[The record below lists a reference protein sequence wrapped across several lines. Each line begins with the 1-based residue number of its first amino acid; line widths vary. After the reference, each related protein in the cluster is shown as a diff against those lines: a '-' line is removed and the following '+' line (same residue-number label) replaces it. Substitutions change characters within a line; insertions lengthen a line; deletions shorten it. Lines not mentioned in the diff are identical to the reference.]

1 MRLATDMEAMVILLT
16 SDVPIAD
23 LRRRRILSI
32 VRSAGDGCRMEINMA
47 KGFIYIMT
55 NPALK
60 GMVKIGYAKDVEA
73 RRKQLSTTA
82 LPYEYEIYATYETS
96 GNLEDKKLHKMI
108 DNLNPD
114 LRISKNREFFV
125 LAPEDAYELL
135 EAIATISGT
144 KDKLKKA
151 KVALAKKQKTKRP
164 PVNFTKCN
172 IPIGAELV
180 YVEDSNVV
188 ATVVDE
194 RKVLY
199 NNEITSLS
207 AISDRIK
214 GYSTSGPTFFTYH
227 GKTISQIAEET
238 QWKGM

>member
-1 MRLATDMEAMVILLT
+1 MVFSIN
-16 SDVPIAD
+16 
-23 LRRRRILSI
+23 RRKERFI
-32 VRSAGDGCRMEINMA
+32 MA

-60 GMVKIGYAKDVEA
+60 GMVKIGYATNVES

-82 LPYEYEIYATYETS
+82 LPYEYEVYATYETS

-125 LAPEDAYELL
+125 LSAEDAYELL
-135 EAIATISGT
+135 ESIATISGT
-144 KDKLKKA
+144 KDKLKKVKIA
-151 KVALAKKQKTKRP
+151 PAKKQKTKRP
-164 PVNFTKCN
+164 PVNFSKCN

-180 YVEDSNVV
+180 YVEDSSVV
-188 ATVVDE
+188 AVVVDE
-194 RKVLY
+194 RKVQY
-199 NNEITSLS
+199 NDEITSLS

-214 GYSTSGPTFFTYH
+214 GYSTSGPSFFTYN
-227 GKTISQIAEET
+227 GKTVSQIAEET
-238 QWKGM
+238 QWKDL

>member
-1 MRLATDMEAMVILLT
+1 
-16 SDVPIAD
+16 
-23 LRRRRILSI
+23 
-32 VRSAGDGCRMEINMA
+32 MA
-47 KGFIYIMT
+47 KGYIYIMT

-60 GMVKIGYAKDVEA
+60 DMVKIGYASNVEN

-114 LRISKNREFFV
+114 LRITKNREFFV
-125 LAPEDAYELL
+125 LSPEDAYELL
-135 EAIATISGT
+135 ESIAVISGT
-144 KDKLKKA
+144 KDKLKRVKKTA
-151 KVALAKKQKTKRP
+151 AKKQITKRP
-164 PVNFTKCN
+164 PVNFKKCN

-180 YVEDSNVV
+180 FADDSNI
-188 ATVVDE
+188 TVTVISE
-194 RKVLY
+194 RKVQY
-199 NNEITSLS
+199 NDEITSLS
-207 AISDRIK
+207 AISDKIK
-214 GYSTSGPTFFTYH
+214 GYSTSGPQYFTYN

>member
-1 MRLATDMEAMVILLT
+1 
-16 SDVPIAD
+16 
-23 LRRRRILSI
+23 
-32 VRSAGDGCRMEINMA
+32 MA

-60 GMVKIGYAKDVEA
+60 DMVKIGYATDVES

-125 LAPEDAYELL
+125 LSPEDAYELL
-135 EAIATISGT
+135 ESIATISGT
-144 KDKLKKA
+144 KEKLKKVKIA
-151 KVALAKKQKTKRP
+151 PTKKQKTKRP
-164 PVNFTKCN
+164 PVNFAKCN

-180 YVEDSNVV
+180 YVEDSSVV
-188 ATVVDE
+188 AIVVDE
-194 RKVLY
+194 RKVQY
-199 NNEITSLS
+199 NDEITSLS

-214 GYSTSGPTFFTYH
+214 GYSTSGPTFFTYN
-227 GKTISQIAEET
+227 GKTVSRIAEET
-238 QWKGM
+238 QWKNL

>member
-1 MRLATDMEAMVILLT
+1 
-16 SDVPIAD
+16 
-23 LRRRRILSI
+23 
-32 VRSAGDGCRMEINMA
+32 MA

-144 KDKLKKA
+144 KDKLKKV
-151 KVALAKKQKTKRP
+151 KVAPAKKQKTKRP
-164 PVNFTKCN
+164 PVNFAKCN
-172 IPIGAELV
+172 IPVGAELV

-188 ATVVDE
+188 ATVVND

-214 GYSTSGPTFFTYH
+214 GYSTSGPTFFTYQ

>member
-1 MRLATDMEAMVILLT
+1 MEAMVILLT
-16 SDVPIAD
+16 SDVQIAD

-32 VRSAGDGCRMEINMA
+32 VRSVGDGCREGRCNMA

-144 KDKLKKA
+144 KDKLKKV
-151 KVALAKKQKTKRP
+151 KVAPEKKQKTKRP

-172 IPIGAELV
+172 IPVGAELV

-188 ATVVDE
+188 ATVVND

-207 AISDRIK
+207 AISDGIK